1 MGSDGAVGWKQIT
14 VVFCVLVALLFV
26 GAGIFK
32 VLEESFFDPGEP
44 PERVHDVEDTVAE
57 FVRNHSDVT
66 QHDVH
71 ELMRRIDIARHGYSL
86 MDKINELAE
95 NKTRSYHLD
104 YMESWY
110 FCMTIVTTIG
120 YGHMKPFTDAGKI
133 FCSIYALIGIPAWII
148 LLTLVGAQLND
159 SIRWIEKRVWELLA
173 RATCQGPIPKKK
185 KIPRKY
191 QAPGLALAL
200 VIMIS
205 LFFLLP
211 ALIFHKVEAWAYLD
225 AIYFCVITLT
235 TVGFGD
241 LVPALPKE
249 NMHTAANVVYKISV
263 FLWITVGL
271 AFLAG
276 SLERIGTALKL
287 LGEKVTAMDLDPV
300 ESMSDAPEDDVID
313 GETDEKDHSE
323 IDYSHREGHRNGASN
338 VGNGRKSSRDEKL
351 GINPRKQANLEENEH
366 YNLLRESTL

>member
-86 MDKINELAE
+86 MDKINELTE

-120 YGHMKPFTDAGKI
+120 YGHMKPFTDAGKVDRET
-133 FCSIYALIGIPAWII
+133 CL
-148 LLTLVGAQLND
+148 GA
-159 SIRWIEKRVWELLA
+159 
-173 RATCQGPIPKKK
+173 P
-185 KIPRKY
+185 
-191 QAPGLALAL
+191 
-200 VIMIS
+200 
-205 LFFLLP
+205 
-211 ALIFHKVEAWAYLD
+211 
-225 AIYFCVITLT
+225 
-235 TVGFGD
+235 VGFGD

-287 LGEKVTAMDLDPV
+287 LGEKVTDMDLDPA
-300 ESMSDAPEDDVID
+300 ENTSDAPEDNVID
-313 GETDEKDHSE
+313 GETDEKDHAE
-323 IDYSHREGHRNGASN
+323 IDYSRRAGHKNGASN